1 MNNKILCYLS
11 ISIAAYFILLVANV
25 YWLNI
30 QAVWVGVVQ
39 EMLTLPLFAVQ
50 LVIAILS
57 FVQLVKNR
65 FQVKSYAF
73 CTFLVAAA
81 NTLAAIASI
90 LFANLL

>member
-1 MNNKILCYLS
+1 MS

-25 YWLNI
+25 HWLNI
-30 QAVWVGVVQ
+30 QAVWIGVVQ
-39 EMLTLPLFAVQ
+39 EMLTLPLLAVQ
-50 LVIAILS
+50 LVIAIVS

-73 CTFLVAAA
+73 CAFLVAAA

-90 LFANLL
+90 MFANLL